1 MPFIVATKMSGV
13 KKSSLFSPY
22 PDTYVKSV
30 LARVGIAKRCFGYWP
45 HELNVCELNFN
56 MFQ

>member
-56 MFQ
+56 MW